1 LAIDTSDIQ
10 MSSFFERV
18 KSAIKRVLPTTIVF
32 DDGSQMS
39 YENREALRYTEKAL
53 TIEIIWFF
61 DASGS
66 RGRVINFSHI
76 DRWDGSKEDELLGI
90 EKRRE
95 ILAKVVEYCRI
106 RKIHLKIAGGEAD
119 GDFDKLA

>member
-1 LAIDTSDIQ
+1 